1 MPCACAG
8 LRRPLP
14 TNALLTQSQAQIK
27 CREQRRKV
35 KSLRN
40 VTDRTNYE
48 NDAVN
53 KTLEKGEPDL
63 SSRFDCTMLSTLNNY
78 LGMLAPTLLITLE
91 IRGAP

>member
-63 SSRFDCTMLSTLNNY
+63 SSRFDCTVAFVGGISDQTQTSY
-78 LGMLAPTLLITLE
+78 TE
-91 IRGAP
+91 IAAGVQ